1 MDQVK
6 KRGARDEG
14 QPRSVREIL
23 RNERSAG
30 RLLVRQIY
38 REQTK
43 GNYILDYALAAC
55 RGFWRFRSSSSLFRL
70 NMPSAMALARR

>member
-1 MDQVK
+1 MDQVQK
-6 KRGARDEG
+6 WGARDEG
-14 QPRSVREIL
+14 RTESVREIL

-43 GNYILDYALAAC
+43 DAVRSKIARMMRRKNEPWYSVEDESSAA
-55 RGFWRFRSSSSLFRL
+55 RDVGSS
-70 NMPSAMALARR
+70 

>member
-6 KRGARDEG
+6 KWGARDEG

-43 GNYILDYALAAC
+43 DAVRSKIARMMRRKNEPWYSVEDESSAA
-55 RGFWRFRSSSSLFRL
+55 RDVGSS
-70 NMPSAMALARR
+70 